1 MKDIVKVWIISGVMS
16 VAPLSASDSS
26 LSNQNNIEEKIAS
39 EIGSVINNFDIV
51 GVDDKEI
58 KDQNGNIN
66 TISYWINARIVTDA
80 ALSYFDEEVRLYDLK
95 WEPREKVES
104 TLMKYLSKHPILRV
118 TKDGDLI
125 FVIDDKNAFSS
136 MLKELADAILSGMSP
151 LMRGIAI
158 TIAFWWNSWLEAKF
172 SDLNKTL
179 MEARAIEFKNIV
191 FDYAWWIF
199 KRVAKSVNWKM
210 TIKWYYDYV
219 TSYYP
224 NKNGSRI
231 LDELNASG
239 QANNDIKT
247 LEYPFNR
254 KK

>member
-51 GVDDKEI
+51 GVNDKEI

-125 FVIDDKNAFSS
+125 FVEDAAEYCGHDDK
-136 MLKELADAILSGMSP
+136 
-151 LMRGIAI
+151 
-158 TIAFWWNSWLEAKF
+158 
-172 SDLNKTL
+172 
-179 MEARAIEFKNIV
+179 
-191 FDYAWWIF
+191 
-199 KRVAKSVNWKM
+199 
-210 TIKWYYDYV
+210 YY
-219 TSYYP
+219 
-224 NKNGSRI
+224 
-231 LDELNASG
+231 
-239 QANNDIKT
+239 
-247 LEYPFNR
+247 
-254 KK
+254 